1 VSLKIEAKNASGGEV
16 ETSVIKIIIEYLYLA
31 KQLQI
36 ILVLAF
42 NIKYWKLEFGI
53 DDIQYPTS
61 VSLCETG
68 PNTVP

>member
-42 NIKYWKLEFGI
+42 NIKY
-53 DDIQYPTS
+53 
-61 VSLCETG
+61 
-68 PNTVP
+68 